1 MEIVENISA
10 RRMPRVRV
18 RRQAGEENI
27 LERLE
32 HEVEEDAEIISD
44 KTGMPT
50 WSGGLREASLTSYGC
65 GYFPLS
71 VFVMFALIL
80 LVIVGVIGWC
90 AWRLLAKKRTKTG
103 QKQQDIDE
111 QAILDAMEE
120 EMDVNEEEL
129 KVCCSLNMSH
139 HCSASRVPSRSI
151 WASCSTS

>member
-50 WSGGLREASLTSYGC
+50 WSGGLREA
-65 GYFPLS
+65 
-71 VFVMFALIL
+71 
-80 LVIVGVIGWC
+80 
-90 AWRLLAKKRTKTG
+90 
-103 QKQQDIDE
+103 
-111 QAILDAMEE
+111 
-120 EMDVNEEEL
+120 
-129 KVCCSLNMSH
+129 H
-139 HCSASRVPSRSI
+139 
-151 WASCSTS
+151 